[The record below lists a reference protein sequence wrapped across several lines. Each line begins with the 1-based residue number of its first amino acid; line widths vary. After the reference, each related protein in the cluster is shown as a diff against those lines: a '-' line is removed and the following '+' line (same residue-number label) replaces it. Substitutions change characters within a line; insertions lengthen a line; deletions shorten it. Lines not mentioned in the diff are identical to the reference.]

1 MILHVFIVQYLWSK
15 NITKYTGQQ
24 LYVVCFL
31 SKQVN
36 PSLQSIKKKEGKID
50 CILRPV
56 LPTSN
61 FLLWKITDHSEYQ
74 LVCKKGW

>member
-1 MILHVFIVQYLWSK
+1 MYYISANPNTPHDSTCIHRPISLVKKHNQIHWLAA
-15 NITKYTGQQ
+15 
-24 LYVVCFL
+24 VVCFL

-50 CILRPV
+50 CILRLV

-61 FLLWKITDHSEYQ
+61 FLL
-74 LVCKKGW
+74 